1 MALRV
6 ISFAT
11 YLTNVDVVWRG
22 EDYDALKFVKAIKGK
37 PINNYAYVPVGKA
50 KRLLQERNADDAIG
64 WFGEMAMAPTTAVR
78 LPRPLILVPIP
89 NSSCTTTNGKVP
101 RTTRLAKALL
111 VQLGEGEVWDRLR
124 WKRIMTPSSQG
135 GTRDR
140 QELYD
145 NLVVTKEPPKGSLVL
160 IDDVRTTGAHLL
172 AAAARLMEKGARVPL
187 AVCAARTVWDQDQ
200 EPFSM
205 LEEQLEDFEPRKK

>member
-37 PINNYAYVPVGKA
+37 AINRYAHVPVGKA
-50 KRLLQERNADDAIG
+50 KRRLQEQNADDAIG
-64 WFGEMAMAPTTAVR
+64 WFGEMAMAPTR
-78 LPRPLILVPIP
+78 DLRIPHPLILVPSP

-101 RTTRLAKALL
+101 RTTRLAKALA
-111 VQLGEGEVWDRLR
+111 VQLGEEVWDRLR
-124 WKRIMTPSSQG
+124 WKAIMTPSSQG
-135 GTRDR
+135 GTRDP

-145 NLVVTKEPPKGSLVL
+145 NLVVTKEPPKGSLGL

-172 AAAARLMEKGARVPL
+172 AAAARLAEKGARVPL
-187 AVCAARTVWDQDQ
+187 AVCAARTVWNQDE
-200 EPFSM
+200 EPFSI
-205 LEEQLEDFEPRKK
+205 LEEQLEDFKPRKK

>member
-37 PINNYAYVPVGKA
+37 PINKYAYVPVGKA

-64 WFGEMAMAPTTAVR
+64 WFGEMAMAPTR
-78 LPRPLILVPIP
+78 DLRIPHPLILVPIP

-101 RTTRLAKALL
+101 RTTRLAKALA
-111 VQLGEGEVWDRLR
+111 VQLGEEVWDRLR
-124 WKRIMTPSSQG
+124 WKTIMTPSSQG
-135 GTRDR
+135 GTRDP

-172 AAAARLMEKGARVPL
+172 AAAARLAEKGARVPL
-187 AVCAARTVWDQDQ
+187 AVCAARTVWNQDE
-200 EPFSM
+200 EPFSI
-205 LEEQLEDFEPRKK
+205 LDEQLEDFKPRKK

>member
-37 PINNYAYVPVGKA
+37 PINKYAYVPVGKA
-50 KRLLQERNADDAIG
+50 KRLLQERNADDAIT
-64 WFGEMAMAPTTAVR
+64 WFGEMAMAPTR
-78 LPRPLILVPIP
+78 DLRIPRPLVLVPIP

-124 WKRIMTPSSQG
+124 WKTSMTPSSQG
-135 GTRDR
+135 GTRDP

-172 AAAARLMEKGARVPL
+172 AAAARLVEKGARVPS
-187 AVCAARTVWDQDQ
+187 AVCAARTVWNQDQ
-200 EPFSM
+200 EPFSI
-205 LEEQLEDFEPRKK
+205 LEEQLEDFKPRKK

>member
-37 PINNYAYVPVGKA
+37 PINKYAYVPVGKA

-64 WFGEMAMAPTTAVR
+64 WFGEMAMAPTMDLR
-78 LPRPLILVPIP
+78 IPHPLILVPIP
-89 NSSCTTTNGKVP
+89 NSSCTNTNGKVP
-101 RTTRLAKALL
+101 RTTRLAKALA
-111 VQLGEGEVWDRLR
+111 VQLGQEVWDRLR
-124 WKRIMTPSSQG
+124 WKTIMTPSSQG
-135 GTRDR
+135 GTRDP

-172 AAAARLMEKGARVPL
+172 AAAARLVEKGARVPL
-187 AVCAARTVWDQDQ
+187 AVCAARTVWNQDE
-200 EPFSM
+200 EPFSI
-205 LEEQLEDFEPRKK
+205 LDEQLEDFKPRKK

>member
-11 YLTNVDVVWRG
+11 YLTNVDVAWRG

-37 PINNYAYVPVGKA
+37 PINKYAYVPVGKA
-50 KRLLQERNADDAIG
+50 KRRLEQGNADDAIG
-64 WFGEMAMAPTTAVR
+64 WFGELAMAPTRDSR

-89 NSSCTTTNGKVP
+89 NSSCTSTNGKVP

-124 WKRIMTPSSQG
+124 WTTIMIPSSQG
-135 GTRDR
+135 GTRDP
-140 QELYD
+140 QELYE
-145 NLVVTKEPPKGSLVL
+145 NLVVTKDPPKGSLVL
-160 IDDVRTTGAHLL
+160 IDDVRTTGGHLL
-172 AAAARLMEKGARVPL
+172 AAAARLVEKGGRVPL

-205 LEEQLEDFEPRKK
+205 LDERLDDFTPRKK

>member
-37 PINNYAYVPVGKA
+37 PINKYAYVPVGKA
-50 KRLLQERNADDAIG
+50 KRLLEERNADDAIA
-64 WFGEMAMAPTTAVR
+64 WFGEMAIAPTR
-78 LPRPLILVPIP
+78 NLRIPRPLIFVPIP
-89 NSSCTTTNGKVP
+89 NSSCTSTNGKVP

-111 VQLGEGEVWDRLR
+111 VQSGEGEVWDRLR
-124 WKRIMTPSSQG
+124 WKAVMTPSSQG
-135 GTRDR
+135 GTRDP

-145 NLVVTKEPPKGSLVL
+145 NLVVAKEPPKGSLVL
-160 IDDVRTTGAHLL
+160 VDDVRTTGAHLR
-172 AAAARLMEKGARVPL
+172 AAAARLVEKGARVPL
-187 AVCAARTVWDQDQ
+187 AVCAARTVLNQDQ
-200 EPFSM
+200 EPFSI
-205 LEEQLEDFEPRKK
+205 LEEQLEDFKPRKK

>member
-37 PINNYAYVPVGKA
+37 PINKYAYVPVGKVR
-50 KRLLQERNADDAIG
+50 RLLEERNADDAIG
-64 WFGEMAMAPTTAVR
+64 WFGEMAMAPTR
-78 LPRPLILVPIP
+78 DLRIPHPLILVPIP

-101 RTTRLAKALL
+101 RTTRLAKALA
-111 VQLGEGEVWDRLR
+111 VQLREEVWDRLR
-124 WKRIMTPSSQG
+124 WKTIMTPSSQG
-135 GTRDR
+135 GTRDP

-172 AAAARLMEKGARVPL
+172 AAAARLAEKGARVPL
-187 AVCAARTVWDQDQ
+187 AVCAARTVWNQDE
-200 EPFSM
+200 EPFSI
-205 LEEQLEDFEPRKK
+205 LDEQLEDFKPRKK